1 MTKKQYGFRF
11 ESSLIDKAQKKAK
24 EEYMSF
30 NSWVEKLIAKALK
43 KKK

>member
-11 ESSLIDKAQKKAK
+11 EPSLIEAAQKKAK

-30 NSWVEKLIAKALK
+30 NSWVERLIAKALNK
-43 KKK
+43 